1 MFVEREVFGHRF
13 VGIESEAVQAIV
25 SGHNFSKV
33 HEFASPARPL
43 SRRMHRDVFDQ
54 QDSFRRGD
62 QRDQTLDGLPDNPD
76 LSILYCLR
84 IVSFHRCGRFVH
96 AAQVLLVRGG
106 HHFLDLGQ
114 FLWLRQPRAI
124 MVHRRSLSSPPR
136 RLKRRCLTVP
146 AIRGMLASVDSSE
159 ECDRQGARPLAQ
171 ERSRLFD
178 QQAEAYDRFRPTYP
192 EAVIDELLGPRPAG
206 LDVLDVGCGTGIAS
220 RQMAQRGAKVLG
232 VELAPRMAEIAR
244 GHGIDVEIAAFEG
257 WDAAGRTFDRV
268 TSAQAWHWLDLPIAT
283 AKAASVLRPG
293 GKLGLIWNAGCQP
306 DDLADALE
314 VVYATVVPRGR
325 HRLFRGYAANRS
337 SDVKTG
343 LGSEIEA
350 VSAVPDLGAPTE
362 EWFPWTRAYR
372 RDEWLDQLVSR
383 SDHAALDPA
392 VRDRLF
398 EAIGAA
404 IDDQGGS
411 FVMNFETVLITATR
425 LR

>member
-1 MFVEREVFGHRF
+1 MDTNDERDR
-13 VGIESEAVQAIV
+13 
-25 SGHNFSKV
+25 
-33 HEFASPARPL
+33 PA
-43 SRRMHRDVFDQ
+43 
-54 QDSFRRGD
+54 
-62 QRDQTLDGLPDNPD
+62 
-76 LSILYCLR
+76 
-84 IVSFHRCGRFVH
+84 
-96 AAQVLLVRGG
+96 
-106 HHFLDLGQ
+106 
-114 FLWLRQPRAI
+114 
-124 MVHRRSLSSPPR
+124 
-136 RLKRRCLTVP
+136 
-146 AIRGMLASVDSSE
+146 
-159 ECDRQGARPLAQ
+159 ARPLAR

-192 EAVIDELLGPRPAG
+192 DAVIDELLGPVPAG

-244 GHGIDVEIAAFEG
+244 GHGIDVEIEAFEG

-293 GKLGLIWNAGCQP
+293 GRLCLIWNAGYQP

-314 VVYATVVPRGR
+314 EVYASVVPPGG

-343 LGSEIEA
+343 LDSEIDA
-350 VSAVPDLGAPTE
+350 VSAAPDFGAPTAK
-362 EWFPWTRAYR
+362 WFPWTWAYQ

-383 SDHAALDPA
+383 SDHAALEPA

-398 EAIGAA
+398 KAIGAA
-404 IDDQGGS
+404 IDDHGGS

-425 LR
+425 LV

>member
-1 MFVEREVFGHRF
+1 MLDASHEPRLEIA
-13 VGIESEAVQAIV
+13 GIIASLRLSEL
-25 SGHNFSKV
+25 
-33 HEFASPARPL
+33 PALRSRPG
-43 SRRMHRDVFDQ
+43 V
-54 QDSFRRGD
+54 
-62 QRDQTLDGLPDNPD
+62 
-76 LSILYCLR
+76 IW
-84 IVSFHRCGRFVH
+84 GR
-96 AAQVLLVRGG
+96 
-106 HHFLDLGQ
+106 
-114 FLWLRQPRAI
+114 
-124 MVHRRSLSSPPR
+124 
-136 RLKRRCLTVP
+136 
-146 AIRGMLASVDSSE
+146 LASVDASE
-159 ECDRQGARPLAQ
+159 ERDRLAARPLALQ
-171 ERSRLFD
+171 RSRLFD

-192 EAVIDELLGPRPAG
+192 DAVIDELLGPVPAG

-244 GHGIDVEIAAFEG
+244 GHGVDVEIAAFEA

-293 GKLGLIWNAGCQP
+293 GKLCLIWNAGCQP

-314 VVYATVVPRGR
+314 EVYASVVPPGG

-343 LGSEIEA
+343 LDSEIDA
-350 VSAVPDLGAPTE
+350 ISAVPDFGAPTE
-362 EWFPWTRAYR
+362 KWFPWTRAYQ

-383 SDHAALDPA
+383 SDHAALEPA

-425 LR
+425 LG

>member
-1 MFVEREVFGHRF
+1 VDTNEER
-13 VGIESEAVQAIV
+13 
-25 SGHNFSKV
+25 
-33 HEFASPARPL
+33 
-43 SRRMHRDVFDQ
+43 D
-54 QDSFRRGD
+54 
-62 QRDQTLDGLPDNPD
+62 
-76 LSILYCLR
+76 
-84 IVSFHRCGRFVH
+84 
-96 AAQVLLVRGG
+96 
-106 HHFLDLGQ
+106 
-114 FLWLRQPRAI
+114 
-124 MVHRRSLSSPPR
+124 
-136 RLKRRCLTVP
+136 RL
-146 AIRGMLASVDSSE
+146 A
-159 ECDRQGARPLAQ
+159 ARPLAW

-192 EAVIDELLGPRPAG
+192 DALIDELLGPVPAG

-244 GHGIDVEIAAFEG
+244 GHGVEVEIAAFEG

-268 TSAQAWHWLDLPIAT
+268 TAAQAWHWLDLPIAT

-293 GKLGLIWNAGCQP
+293 GRLGLIWNAGCQP
-306 DDLADALE
+306 DDLANALE
-314 VVYATVVPRGR
+314 EVYASVVPRGR

-343 LGSEIEA
+343 LDSEIDA
-350 VSAVPDLGAPTE
+350 VSAVPDFGAPTE
-362 EWFPWTRAYR
+362 KWFPWTRAYR

-383 SDHAALDPA
+383 SDHAALEPA

-425 LR
+425 LG